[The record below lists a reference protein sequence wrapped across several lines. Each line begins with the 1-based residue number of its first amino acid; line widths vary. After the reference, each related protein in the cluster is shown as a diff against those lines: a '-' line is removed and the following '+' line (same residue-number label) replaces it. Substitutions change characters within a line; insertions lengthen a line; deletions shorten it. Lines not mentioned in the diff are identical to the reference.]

1 MKKAFSLILIAI
13 ISFTLVSCGQKEF
26 DFNEDSEINF
36 MGNAFTVYSGTMFSG
51 PWLPEKRVRG
61 GSASHDR
68 FLDRIEQIEKDY
80 NVKIRNEHDNIQT
93 KILAMTLNG
102 GGGCDMIHCGNDV
115 LYNFYTLGILTPFEE
130 IGVKD
135 NKDEKFGIPSL
146 LVEGTF
152 DGTQFGITNYLG
164 DSTPSMEGLITINME
179 LLRDLAM
186 TDPHE
191 YAEKGEW
198 NWENFRTVL
207 AQGTFDDGEIKHVG
221 MISDGLQPGML
232 TFFGAIIANGG
243 YLIKEIDGVYK
254 SGLSESN
261 AIEAMDFMSGLVEQG
276 LIEIAGGQEEIW
288 YEGKTW
294 PMNISGGLTVS
305 KDIASSVIR
314 FPYGPS
320 GSKDI
325 VAAYSVNRNYYAFSM
340 LSSFDNDE
348 IGIIIDDLFEPLDA
362 SLYPEGWKNYAIDN
376 VFYNDY
382 DYETFMTGLETMN
395 YYPLGVLYGKNM
407 WTQSGEVESALDDI
421 LFGRGSAQAKMDSV
435 KSTLKE
441 LIDEKLN
448 LTK

>member
-102 GGGCDMIHCGNDV
+102 GGGCDMINCGNDV
-115 LYNFYTLGILTPFEE
+115 LYGFYTLGILTPFAE

-135 NKDEKFGIPSL
+135 NQNIKFGIPSL

-152 DGTQFGITNYLG
+152 DGTQYGIINYLG
-164 DSTPSMEGLITINME
+164 DSVPSVSGLITINMDLLDE
-179 LLRDLAM
+179 LGMD
-186 TDPHE
+186 DPHD
-191 YAEKGEW
+191 YAENDEW
-198 NWENFRTVL
+198 NWENFRKVL
-207 AQGTFDDGEIKHVG
+207 EQGTFNDGEINHVG

-254 SGLSESN
+254 SGLAESN
-261 AIEAMDFMSGLVEQG
+261 AIEAMEFMSGLVNQG
-276 LIEIAGGQEEIW
+276 LVAIVSGQEEIW
-288 YEGKTW
+288 TEGKTW
-294 PMNISGGLTVS
+294 PMDISGGLTVS
-305 KDIASSVIR
+305 KDIESSIIR

-362 SLYPEGWKNYAIDN
+362 SLYPEGWKDYARDN
-376 VFYNDY
+376 LFYSDS
-382 DYETFMTGLETMN
+382 DFDTFMTGLNNLN
-395 YYPLGVLYGKNM
+395 YYPIGVLYGTNL
-407 WTQSGEVESALDDI
+407 WTNTGEVENTMDEI
-421 LFGRGSAQAKMDSV
+421 LFGRLTAQAGIDSV
-435 KSTLKE
+435 KDILQE

-448 LTK
+448 G